1 MRGVIYSEEGFGVN
15 ETANEL
21 RLSKGLISKYFEI
34 LTREGLIKLSCQ
46 S

>member
-21 RLSKGLISKYFEI
+21 RLSKGLISKYLNI
-34 LTREGLIKLSCQ
+34 LKSLPERA
-46 S
+46 